1 MKEYADF
8 VKEGNFTPLSVLNPE
23 LGMETAIFA
32 EERGSRMS
40 GATTAALSGRITGM
54 SGEEGFSIEKESM
67 NIEEAHAQVT
77 EMLNSIEE
85 KTKLTN
91 ESFKMLDKPMEKRY
105 KGRRRK
111 ISVTD
116 DIVSLSST
124 ELSIGLDAGV
134 LNSAT
139 SSRSSGYQS
148 QPDIKDN
155 MSSDTIGEAED
166 NFGEDGKI

>member
-8 VKEGNFTPLSVLNPE
+8 VKEGNFTPLSVLNPD

-32 EERGSRMS
+32 EDRGSRMS
-40 GATTAALSGRITGM
+40 GVTTAALSGRITGM
-54 SGEEGFSIEKESM
+54 SGEEGFSSEKESM
-67 NIEEAHAQVT
+67 NLEEAHTKVT
-77 EMLNSIEE
+77 EMLNTIEE

-91 ESFKMLDKPMEKRY
+91 ESFKMLDKPVEKRY

-116 DIVSLSST
+116 DIVNLSSADQN
-124 ELSIGLDAGV
+124 IGVDTGV

-155 MSSDTIGEAED
+155 MTGEVEES
-166 NFGEDGKI
+166 FGDDGKSKN